1 MAPQN
6 GPKKA
11 KNGHQ
16 KDKKT
21 VPTAVAGE
29 TTATADATAGAEL
42 GKTVSRVVQRI
53 VQTNRSAN
61 RSVESFGRVLQR
73 VT

>member
-1 MAPQN
+1 MPLWT
-6 GPKKA
+6 
-11 KNGHQ
+11 Q
-16 KDKKT
+16 KGNKWTRRRKKT
-21 VPTAVAGE
+21 GQTAVAGE
-29 TTATADATAGAEL
+29 TTATAEATAGAEL
-42 GKTVSRVVQRI
+42 GKTVSRLVQRI

>member
-1 MAPQN
+1 MPLWTQKI
-6 GPKKA
+6 KKWSR
-11 KNGHQ
+11 KG
-16 KDKKT
+16 KKT
-21 VPTAVAGE
+21 GPTAVAGE
-29 TTATADATAGAEL
+29 TTATAEATAGAEL

-61 RSVESFGRVLQR
+61 RSVESFGRVLPR

>member
-6 GPKKA
+6 GPTKA

-16 KDKKT
+16 RVKA
-21 VPTAVAGE
+21 VPTAAAGE
-29 TTATADATAGAEL
+29 TTATAEATAGAEL